1 MLLMMK
7 LRVILLMA
15 GNLILLGIKSNLM
28 KYSSIRYM
36 LSFESTP
43 SDFDENDSEK
53 FRMMTEIELL
63 KIYVSFLNEMNT
75 DLVFMGNISKYLII
89 H

>member
-1 MLLMMK
+1 
-7 LRVILLMA
+7 
-15 GNLILLGIKSNLM
+15 
-28 KYSSIRYM
+28 M